1 MTAPRAPRAGSRA
14 AGRFGEVVRGPA
26 LGGLARVI
34 AAETRAPCEEARRR
48 HDLWPTAAAAVG
60 RALTAAAL
68 MALDLKSPG
77 AVILRFRGDGPLRGV
92 TAEGRLPE
100 GADDP
105 IAVRGYAGEPHVDL
119 DLNERGKLD
128 VGRAVGRGTLYVVR
142 DMGRGEPYTGAAELV
157 SGEIA
162 EDLAHYFLRSEQRR
176 TAVALGVLVAP
187 DGSVAAAGGLVV
199 ELLPGAG
206 EREAEEVEAN
216 LARLGSVTAALAGG
230 ADARELARSAAGRLD
245 EGRLLAR
252 PVAFRCTCNRRR
264 LSAAL
269 VQLGQAEL
277 EDMIAK
283 DGRAELV
290 CRFCAKRY
298 LFSSE
303 ELAELLARARSGP
316 RGVSR

>member
-1 MTAPRAPRAGSRA
+1 MA
-14 AGRFGEVVRGPA
+14 AGMEQYTLTGIVVRLLESA
-26 LGGLARVI
+26 GLPVAW
-34 AAETRAPCEEARRR
+34 AP
-48 HDLWPTAAAAVG
+48 T
-60 RALTAAAL
+60 
-68 MALDLKSPG
+68 
-77 AVILRFRGDGPLRGV
+77 
-92 TAEGRLPE
+92 
-100 GADDP
+100 
-105 IAVRGYAGEPHVDL
+105 
-119 DLNERGKLD
+119 
-128 VGRAVGRGTLYVVR
+128 
-142 DMGRGEPYTGAAELV
+142 
-157 SGEIA
+157 
-162 EDLAHYFLRSEQRR
+162 
-176 TAVALGVLVAP
+176 
-187 DGSVAAAGGLVV
+187 
-199 ELLPGAG
+199 
-206 EREAEEVEAN
+206 
-216 LARLGSVTAALAGG
+216 VTAALAGG

-316 RGVSR
+316 AFSSSTCSAAC

>member
-1 MTAPRAPRAGSRA
+1 MS
-14 AGRFGEVVRGPA
+14 GRPLGGRVVRGPA

-34 AAETRAPCEEARRR
+34 AAETRAACEEARRR

-68 MALDLKSPG
+68 MAADLKSPG
-77 AVILRFRGDGPLRGV
+77 SVVLRFRGDGPLRGV
-92 TAEGRLPE
+92 TAEGRRPDDPE
-100 GADDP
+100 AP

-119 DLNERGKLD
+119 DLNSAGKLD

-142 DMGRGEPYTGAAELV
+142 DSGRGEPYTGAAELV

-176 TAVALGVLVAP
+176 TAVALGVVVAP
-187 DGSVAAAGGLVV
+187 DGRVKEAGGLVV

-206 EREAEEVEAN
+206 EREAERVERN
-216 LARLGSVTAALAGG
+216 LAQLGSVTRALAAG
-230 ADARELARSAAGRLD
+230 AGARELADEAVGPLEPDRLV
-245 EGRLLAR
+245 ERAVL
-252 PVAFRCTCNRRR
+252 FRCTCNRRR
-264 LSAAL
+264 LAAAL
-269 VQLGQAEL
+269 VRLGAPEL

-283 DGRAELV
+283 DGGAELV

-298 LFSSE
+298 LFSAD
-303 ELAELLARARSGP
+303 ELERLRARALAGPSSG
-316 RGVSR
+316 R